1 MTARKTTPPQ
11 PVTAVTAD
19 AHWAKKLER
28 LRNRT
33 RPTAHITICDNDTV
47 KQTLN
52 QARRAHQLADLQA
65 KADPKDTEAQE
76 LLKTTAEELSQA
88 QAAFDDEAIVL
99 HFHALERDDLQA
111 LISEHPPT
119 EAQAEAGYD
128 FNKDTLT
135 PLLIAAASEEGLTAE
150 DAELFLKSWG
160 QGEADLLSNTVYGI
174 QRDVRMDVGKG

>member
-1 MTARKTTPPQ
+1 MTARRTTPP
-11 PVTAVTAD
+11 ANALAAD

-33 RPTAHITICDNDTV
+33 RPNAHITICDDQDI
-47 KQTLN
+47 KRALAD
-52 QARRAHQLADLQA
+52 ARREHQVAELQA
-65 KADPKDTEAQE
+65 KADPKDTEAQKR
-76 LLKTTAEELSQA
+76 LKDAAAILAQA
-88 QAAFDDEAIVL
+88 QAAFDDEAVVL